1 MIAARVLK
9 DGAVVRETV
18 LGRLPATIGRDA
30 SCDLVLFDGS
40 VSRRHAVLEQ
50 DESGAVVLRDQG
62 SRNGILVDGALRTE
76 TPLGS
81 VLHCRLGAVAVEL
94 ERLSPADTGAF
105 SLDALQRAERRHRIA
120 QPLLALAIGLG
131 GFLVGTAAEP
141 SFWSPYQKNRGLE
154 LSGQALGFVLTLLLG
169 SFGLLIVLKA
179 AGRTVRLADTLA
191 ACARV
196 VWLWPAT
203 VLLQSAS
210 YYVLGVGAHA
220 LVRDALLPNAAAA
233 IGVATLAA
241 VRRPGTS
248 RRFRLAWAVA
258 ILAVA
263 AAFEVNEGLTARRA
277 GTPALD
283 HSVLP
288 PLGSWTGPAVSED
301 AFLAAL
307 GRESAGA
314 AQDAALV
321 ERRQSALEPA
331 AP

>member
-1 MIAARVLK
+1 MIAVRVLK

-18 LGRLPATIGRDA
+18 LSRLPATLGRDP
-30 SCDLVLFDGS
+30 SCDVVLFDGS
-40 VSRRHAVLEQ
+40 VSRRHAVLQQE
-50 DESGAVVLRDQG
+50 ESGVVLRDLD
-62 SRNGILVDGALRTE
+62 SRNGILVDGVLRKE
-76 TPLGS
+76 APLGS
-81 VLHCRLGAVAVEL
+81 VLHCRLGAVAIEL

-105 SLDALQRAERRHRIA
+105 SLAALQRAERRHRIA
-120 QPLLALAIGLG
+120 RPLLSLAIGLG
-131 GFLVGTAAEP
+131 GFLLGTAAEP

-169 SFGLLIVLKA
+169 AFGLLIVLKA
-179 AGRTVRLADTLA
+179 AGRTVRLADTLG

-196 VWLWPAT
+196 VWLWPAA

-210 YYVLGVGAHA
+210 YYVLGVSAHA
-220 LVRDALLPNAAAA
+220 FVRADLLPNAAAA

-258 ILAVA
+258 ILALA
-263 AAFEVNEGLTARRA
+263 TAFEVNEGLTARRA

-283 HSVLP
+283 HAVLP

-307 GRESAGA
+307 GRESAA
-314 AQDAALV
+314 AAADAALV
-321 ERRQSALEPA
+321 EQRQNAAA